1 MELVGMTLWQSF
13 VVPAELAIDEKV
25 LIQEVDCQWLKA
37 RLIKDG
43 QKL

>member
-1 MELVGMTLWQSF
+1 MTLWQSF
-13 VVPAELAIDEKV
+13 VVAAGIAIDEKV
-25 LIQEVDCQWLKA
+25 SVQEVDYKKLKV